1 MKFGPYFG
9 ISVNEVKEKGA
20 PDRST
25 FRYKEGLLSIFI
37 FLEDDG
43 CIMTAESKG
52 V

>member
-1 MKFGPYFG
+1 MVSILRYRYETK
-9 ISVNEVKEKGA
+9 KGA

-43 CIMTAESKG
+43 CIMTAEPEG

>member
-1 MKFGPYFG
+1 MVSILGYL
-9 ISVNEVKEKGA
+9 VNEIKEKGA

-43 CIMTAESKG
+43 CIMTAEPEG